1 MRTDIDDH
9 ATRGLAGAAPA
20 EREHLARQLY
30 DLVAQPIAAAL
41 RELEPA
47 GPPSHHDPAVS
58 ASTLVDLRDAL
69 DVVCALA
76 DNLRTGTARPDR
88 RAGHPLSRRE
98 VEVLRL
104 AAGALSN
111 AQIATELFIT
121 EGTVKRHLTNIY
133 GKLGAVSRLDA
144 VNKAK
149 AGWLLE
155 ERHGVDP
162 AGTVGYS

>member
-1 MRTDIDDH
+1 MRTDIHDH
-9 ATRGLAGAAPA
+9 ATRGVTGEAPA

-41 RELEPA
+41 RELEAAAPA
-47 GPPSHHDPAVS
+47 ADHDPTGRA
-58 ASTLVDLRDAL
+58 AALVDLRDAL
-69 DVVCALA
+69 EVVCSLA
-76 DNLRTGTARPDR
+76 DNLRAGTARPDR

-111 AQIATELFIT
+111 AQIAAELFIT

-133 GKLGAVSRLDA
+133 AKLGAVSRLDA

-155 ERHGVDP
+155 DHLGVGPVD
-162 AGTVGYS
+162 AVGYS